1 MVQRLSPTLSE
12 SGERRALSLFL
23 SCVEAM
29 ESVKLCVGRSD
40 AVAAG
45 WGSFAI
51 DRRAFFTHWITLS
64 GPERP
69 TLPEGIGLYNIILYP
84 PFGRVE
90 RQRGEG
96 CC

>member
-1 MVQRLSPTLSE
+1 MRAIS
-12 SGERRALSLFL
+12 SGGGGKTDVSDICVVRRA
-23 SCVEAM
+23 A
-29 ESVKLCVGRSD
+29 GASD

-51 DRRAFFTHWITLS
+51 DRRAFFTNRITLS

-69 TLPEGIGLYNIILYP
+69 TLPEGIGLHIILYP
-84 PFGRVE
+84 PSGRVE